1 MKYTL
6 TIDVSLLSVKTTL
19 IDENNAQR
27 QHELPLAT
35 TDEERATITPDQIY
49 NQTLAAIKEA
59 NKLLLDSP
67 AAKVEEI
74 IFSEISLDGL
84 MPLDKDF
91 ATLMPVIYGKDTQ
104 KYVDAL
110 TMNGVTGQLQR
121 KMGLS
126 LLDTTSFVL
135 ILWLKNE
142 RPDIYE
148 QAVHYMS
155 LQSYIIYRLFGKNII
170 SRAYA
175 ARTGLYDLVT
185 DEWDTQAL
193 ALSGLTT
200 AALPEVTNFSDEM
213 FALSDEIA
221 TRTGISVLTTFH
233 LK

>member
-19 IDENNAQR
+19 IDENNTQR

-35 TDEERATITPDQIY
+35 TDAERATITPDQIY
-49 NQTLAAIKEA
+49 NQMLAAIKEA
-59 NKLLLDSP
+59 NQLLLDSP
-67 AAKVEEI
+67 AAKIEEI

-91 ATLMPVIYGKDTQ
+91 EPLMPVVYGQDTQ

-126 LLDTTSFVL
+126 LLDRTPFVL

-142 RPDIYE
+142 QPDVYE
-148 QAVHYMS
+148 KAVHYMS

-200 AALPEVTNFSDEM
+200 TALPEVTDFSDQT
-213 FALSDEIA
+213 FTISDEVA

>member
-35 TDEERATITPDQIY
+35 TDAERATITPDQIY

-91 ATLMPVIYGKDTQ
+91 APLMPVIYGKDTQ

-126 LLDTTSFVL
+126 LLDTTPFVL

>member
-6 TIDVSLLSVKTTL
+6 TIDVSLLSIKTTL
-19 IDENNAQR
+19 IDENSAQH
-27 QHELPLAT
+27 QVELPVST
-35 TDEERATITPDQIY
+35 TDTERAAITPDKIF
-49 NQTLAAIKEA
+49 NQMISAIKKA
-59 NKLLLDSP
+59 NEVLLDSP
-67 AAKVEEI
+67 TSKIEEVVL
-74 IFSEISLDGL
+74 SEISIDGL

-91 ATLMPVIYGKDTQ
+91 ASLMPVIYGKDTQ

-126 LLDTTSFVL
+126 LLDTTPLFL

-142 RPDIYE
+142 QPDVYE
-148 QAVHYMS
+148 QAAHYMS
-155 LQSYIIYRLFGKNII
+155 LQSYIIYRLFGKNIT

-175 ARTGLYDLVT
+175 ARTGLYNLVT

-193 ALSGLTT
+193 ALSGLT
-200 AALPEVTNFSDEM
+200 AENLPAVTDFSDNT
-213 FALSDEIA
+213 FTVSDEFA
-221 TRTGISVLTTFH
+221 TQTGISVLPTFH

>member
-6 TIDVSLLSVKTTL
+6 TIDVSLLSIKTTL
-19 IDENNAQR
+19 IDENNAQQ
-27 QHELPLAT
+27 QHEWPLAT
-35 TDEERATITPDQIY
+35 TDEERAMITPDQIY
-49 NQTLAAIKEA
+49 NQMLAAIKEA
-59 NKLLLDSP
+59 NQLLLDSP
-67 AAKVEEI
+67 AAKIEEI

-91 ATLMPVIYGKDTQ
+91 EPLMPVIYGQDTQ

-126 LLDTTSFVL
+126 LLDRTPFVL

-142 RPDIYE
+142 QPDVYE
-148 QAVHYMS
+148 KAVHYMS

-185 DEWDTQAL
+185 VEWDTQAL

-200 AALPEVTNFSDEM
+200 AALPEVINFSDET
-213 FALSDEIA
+213 FAISDEVA
-221 TRTGISVLTTFH
+221 TQTGISVLTTFH